1 MELKDTFFIA
11 VLMILE
17 LFVIIGVVN
26 LMNSCV

>member
-1 MELKDTFFIA
+1 MGLKGTLILVTLLIA
-11 VLMILE
+11 E